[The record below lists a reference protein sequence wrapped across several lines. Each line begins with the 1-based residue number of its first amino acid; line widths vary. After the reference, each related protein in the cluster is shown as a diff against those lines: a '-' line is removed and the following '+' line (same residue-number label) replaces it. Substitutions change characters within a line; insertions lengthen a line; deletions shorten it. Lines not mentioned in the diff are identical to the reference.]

1 MWPLLIDKAK
11 QGGIDAIETYV
22 FWNAHEPQQGQYDFS
37 GNNDRVRFI
46 RTIQEQGLYAIL
58 RIGPYVCAEWNYGGF
73 PVWLHNLPGIE
84 FRTKNKVFMDE
95 MEKFSTL
102 IINMMKEYE
111 LFASQGGPIIIAQI
125 ENEYGNIKGSYG
137 QAGNEYVKW
146 CADLALSYNLS
157 IPWIMCQEDD
167 APQPIINTC
176 NGFYCDQFKPNSK
189 NSPKMWTEN
198 WTGWFK
204 AWGSRDPLRTAEDLA
219 FAVARFFQYGGTLQN
234 YYMYHGGTNF
244 GRTSGGPYITT
255 SYDYNAP
262 LDEYGNTA
270 EPKWGHLKQLHD
282 LVKSMEE
289 VLTYGEVNHTEY
301 GHLTTA
307 TSYTYKGKSS
317 CFFGNAEN
325 GDRDITYGNRTY
337 KVRGWSVSILPDC
350 KTEVYNTAEVN
361 TQTTIREKVSS
372 QVGNFKEPMQ
382 WQWRDEKI
390 EFVSREGEVTD
401 CAMTANRL
409 LDQKV
414 LTNDSSDYLWYIT
427 SFHLSGSD
435 PLFGKNVTLRVK
447 TSGHILHAFL
457 NGRHIG
463 SQHAQKDKY
472 SFVFEKKISDLLY
485 GFNQISLLSA
495 TVGLANYGAHFENSE
510 VGVHGPVELIADGE
524 TIRNLSS
531 NEWYY
536 KVGLDGEKSEF
547 FNPNC
552 QLREPWNYGNLPL
565 NQNFVWYKTTFQT
578 PSGSEAV
585 IVDLMGMGKGHAWVN
600 GLSIGRYWPSY
611 LSIENGCSSSCDFR
625 GAYSDGKCA
634 TNCGKP
640 TQRWYHIPRSY
651 LNCEGENTLI
661 LFEEF
666 GGMPLDIDIQTTRV
680 KKVCAMP
687 YAGSTLE
694 LSCHDRTISDIK
706 FVSFGNPH
714 GTCDSFQKGS
724 CESSTALSVIEEA
737 CVGQRECSIE
747 VSEKNLG
754 PTGCKKPNRLAVQVT
769 C

>member
-1 MWPLLIDKAK
+1 MSATAAAATCD
-11 QGGIDAIETYV
+11 
-22 FWNAHEPQQGQYDFS
+22 
-37 GNNDRVRFI
+37 
-46 RTIQEQGLYAIL
+46 
-58 RIGPYVCAEWNYGGF
+58 
-73 PVWLHNLPGIE
+73 VWLMILALAL
-84 FRTKNKVFMDE
+84 FSSA
-95 MEKFSTL
+95 EKLSVSYDGRALT
-102 IINMMKEYE
+102 INGQRK
-111 LFASQGGPIIIAQI
+111 IIISGSIHYPRSTPEI

-167 APQPIINTC
+167 APQPI
-176 NGFYCDQFKPNSK
+176 
-189 NSPKMWTEN
+189 
-198 WTGWFK
+198 
-204 AWGSRDPLRTAEDLA
+204 
-219 FAVARFFQYGGTLQN
+219 
-234 YYMYHGGTNF
+234 
-244 GRTSGGPYITT
+244 
-255 SYDYNAP
+255 
-262 LDEYGNTA
+262 
-270 EPKWGHLKQLHD
+270 
-282 LVKSMEE
+282 SMEE

-361 TQTTIREKVSS
+361 TQTTIWEKVSS

-390 EFVSREGEVTD
+390 EFVSREGEVADT
-401 CAMTANRL
+401 AMTANRL

-435 PLFGKNVTLRVK
+435 PLFGKNVTLRIK

-552 QLREPWNYGNLPL
+552 QLMEPWNYGNLPL

-611 LSIENGCSSSCDFR
+611 LSTENGCSSSCDFR

-666 GGMPLDIDIQTTRV
+666 GGTPLDIDIQTTRV

-754 PTGCKKPNRLAVQVT
+754 STGCKKRNRLAVQVT